1 MMAEQLEKPA
11 SSNSDEEAGLGK
23 EKVGIECA
31 ICLQT
36 CVYPV
41 QLPCRHIFCFL
52 CVKGVSLQS
61 KRCAMCRRDI
71 PPDFLWHP
79 ELLAKPEI
87 ESRDVGFEDG
97 SQWFYEGR
105 GGWWLYD
112 ARTSQEIETMWSRGE
127 KQAELLIAG
136 LLYIVDLEHMLQYRR
151 NDPSRR
157 RRIKRDAAS
166 GPKKGVAGIRIEG
179 EQDEQAATQQD
190 PTTDADQS
198 DQDLQD
204 NDPASDNA
212 DDDDV
217 DDLES
222 ALENLTVNEAVVAV
236 DEDRDTDS
244 DDADGGG

>member
-1 MMAEQLEKPA
+1 MG
-11 SSNSDEEAGLGK
+11 N
-23 EKVGIECA
+23 
-31 ICLQT
+31 
-36 CVYPV
+36 
-41 QLPCRHIFCFL
+41 FW
-52 CVKGVSLQS
+52 S
-61 KRCAMCRRDI
+61 K
-71 PPDFLWHP
+71 
-79 ELLAKPEI
+79 
-87 ESRDVGFEDG
+87 
-97 SQWFYEGR
+97 
-105 GGWWLYD
+105 
-112 ARTSQEIETMWSRGE
+112 GE